1 MVYVLDEGWMGL
13 DEGENDGLIE
23 RLKEMGEL
31 GNRVMVVEEDD
42 DRMGEGDYLVDVGGG
57 GGD

>member
-1 MVYVLDEGWMGL
+1 MGL